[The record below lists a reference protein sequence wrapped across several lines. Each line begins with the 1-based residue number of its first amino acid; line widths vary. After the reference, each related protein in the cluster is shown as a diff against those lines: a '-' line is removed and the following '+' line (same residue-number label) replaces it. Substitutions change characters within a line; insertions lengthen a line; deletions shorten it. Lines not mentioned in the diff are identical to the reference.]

1 MLTAYNVKTK
11 AKGCPIKEAVIKKTT
26 RGTYMA
32 CGHDGEGNKLTA
44 LLTEAKAMQAIENG
58 HATRGF

>member
-11 AKGCPIKEAVIKKTT
+11 MKGCIIKDAVIKKTA
-26 RGTYMA
+26 RGGYIA
-32 CGHDGEGNKLTA
+32 HGHDGEGNKLTA
-44 LLTEAKAMQAIENG
+44 LLTEAKAMQSIENG